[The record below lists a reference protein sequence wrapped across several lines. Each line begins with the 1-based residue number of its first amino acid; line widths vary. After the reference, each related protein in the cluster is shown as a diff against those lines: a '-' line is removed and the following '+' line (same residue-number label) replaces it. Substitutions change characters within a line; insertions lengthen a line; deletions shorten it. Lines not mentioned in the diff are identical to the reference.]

1 MERATRRTARRQQK
15 TDGDATSDNSLGALA
30 SKFID
35 LMARSPDGIV
45 DLSYAA
51 SVLNVR
57 DTMKVSI
64 VAAMDGVMRV
74 GEETTHL

>member
-1 MERATRRTARRQQK
+1 MERTTRRTSRRQQK
-15 TDGDATSDNSLGALA
+15 ADGDSTSDNSLGALA

-57 DTMKVSI
+57 HTTNVSI
-64 VAAMDGVMRV
+64 VAVFDIDVPI
-74 GEETTHL
+74 